1 MLLQLQ
7 CSHSWI
13 LFDRL
18 LFFRKQDEIPLQEMT
33 FGARM
38 SYVKA
43 EKEACRNEE
52 EEEEDTPPGPGEGG
66 DEDVSLGHSKGRPQ
80 K

>member
-1 MLLQLQ
+1 
-7 CSHSWI
+7 
-13 LFDRL
+13 
-18 LFFRKQDEIPLQEMT
+18 
-33 FGARM
+33 M